1 MEIDSHSMAAIAW
14 VWLGIWVPFP
24 IHGDINCEINIQNKI
39 WKTTIISM
47 WNDRYMMVSPYWCQF
62 AAGYTHIY
70 IYMDFHCTKWSN
82 MHQLQYKFLFSGLSD
97 SETMQLM
104 HEVCLEEVLAED
116 SCLFLSS
123 GLSSKIEIFIPEIG
137 DGSQPLAE
145 RLGRKRVRRNNTWE
159 S

>member
-1 MEIDSHSMAAIAW
+1 
-14 VWLGIWVPFP
+14 
-24 IHGDINCEINIQNKI
+24 
-39 WKTTIISM
+39 
-47 WNDRYMMVSPYWCQF
+47 
-62 AAGYTHIY
+62 
-70 IYMDFHCTKWSN
+70 

-145 RLGRKRVRRNNTWE
+145 RLGRKRVRRNNT
-159 S
+159 